1 MTGLQPKILV
11 IDDESAIRDTV
22 RLILTTA
29 GLTALEAA
37 TVHEAQ
43 KLMRRIEPSLIL
55 LDWMLPGISGLEY
68 LRMLKSDITTREI
81 PVILLTV
88 RSDEGD
94 KVTGLE
100 LGADDYITKPFSARE
115 LLARI
120 KVALRRLDPSGTAM
134 AEVVSYDVLV
144 LNRAYH
150 SIAIGDQPLKL
161 SPMEYRLLGFFITHP
176 DRMYQRDQ
184 LLDLVWGRNVYVGD
198 RTVDV
203 HIRQIRKALEP
214 FGKDG
219 LLQTVRSAGYLFST
233 RKQS

>member
-1 MTGLQPKILV
+1 MTGLQSRILI
-11 IDDESAIRDTV
+11 IDDESTIRDTV

-29 GLTALEAA
+29 GLAALDAA

-43 KLMRRIEPSLIL
+43 KLMRRTEPDLIL

-68 LRMLKSDITTREI
+68 LRMLKSDVTTREI

-100 LGADDYITKPFSARE
+100 LGADDYVTKPFSARE

-120 KVALRRLDPSGTAM
+120 KVALRRIDPGGM
-134 AEVVSYDVLV
+134 AEVVGYDGLV

-150 SIAIGDQPLKL
+150 SITVGDQPLKL

-176 DRMYQRDQ
+176 DRIYQRDQ
-184 LLDLVWGRNVYVGD
+184 LLDLVWGRNIYVGD